1 MLKWLFK
8 VLVFSSLA
16 HVNIDIRTIS
26 AFKKAA
32 IFLMQL
38 WWENDLCLGLIWHNK
53 ILFINFSINAILLFL
68 HVSVLAIYLF
78 IASLQRTRILTLY
91 KTLLATVERLS
102 DSEGEMLRDVKRISG
117 CLQRCL
123 QLLLGLMFHRPLLWE
138 LFIAVAFDVITQEKL
153 SGSHGF
159 TTKRSDCEC
168 IPLDEF

>member
-1 MLKWLFK
+1 
-8 VLVFSSLA
+8 
-16 HVNIDIRTIS
+16 
-26 AFKKAA
+26 
-32 IFLMQL
+32 MQL
-38 WWENDLCLGLIWHNK
+38 WWKNDLCLGLIWHNK

-123 QLLLGLMFHRPLLWE
+123 QLLLGLMFHRPLL
-138 LFIAVAFDVITQEKL
+138 
-153 SGSHGF
+153 
-159 TTKRSDCEC
+159 
-168 IPLDEF
+168 